1 MNRSKLA
8 YALLSSLVIAVS
20 LENAVGGGHSYE
32 KGDKVDL
39 WMNKVRLSPLL
50 STSGPC
56 MNYGLIC
63 TGTTVTNDAHT

>member
-8 YALLSSLVIAVS
+8 YALLSSLVIALS

-39 WMNKVRLSPLL
+39 WMNKVRLRTEP
-50 STSGPC
+50 TSKHKWSMHELWFDMYRYHC
-56 MNYGLIC
+56 YK
-63 TGTTVTNDAHT
+63 